1 MERETVLVASL
12 AGLTEGSLEE
22 FTKVKAQRGE
32 VSFGSQ
38 PWGSVVEMEGTCVT
52 GPSFLSPI
60 NLAVFGCH
68 GLTAAIPSQKV
79 LTEVSRHPPV
89 LACKRTHW
97 VLILDLPLISLLS
110 DLWQVPPLLCASLSC
125 PHLSIPRTG
134 A

>member
-32 VSFGSQ
+32 VSCGSQ

-52 GPSFLSPI
+52 GPCFLSPI

-68 GLTAAIPSQKV
+68 GLTTAIQVKKFSLKSPGILQSW
-79 LTEVSRHPPV
+79 P
-89 LACKRTHW
+89 KRTHW
-97 VLILDLPLISLLS
+97 VLILDLSLLGCVI
-110 DLWQVPPLLCASLSC
+110 LK
-125 PHLSIPRTG
+125 R
-134 A
+134 

>member
-32 VSFGSQ
+32 VSCGSQ

-52 GPSFLSPI
+52 GPCFLSPI

-68 GLTAAIPSQKV
+68 GLTTAIPSQKV

-89 LACKRTHW
+89 LAQEN
-97 VLILDLPLISLLS
+97 PLGSNPGSAIN
-110 DLWQVPPLLCASLSC
+110 
-125 PHLSIPRTG
+125 
-134 A
+134 

>member
-32 VSFGSQ
+32 VSCGSQ

-79 LTEVSRHPPV
+79 LRSLQASSSLGLQEN
-89 LACKRTHW
+89 
-97 VLILDLPLISLLS
+97 PLGSNPGSAIN
-110 DLWQVPPLLCASLSC
+110 
-125 PHLSIPRTG
+125 
-134 A
+134 